1 MGESIFD
8 WWSSAAPIPIISGTG
23 TDYIGG
29 GGGGGIISVCPVHLF
44 GGLFSYFWNVE
55 NID

>member
-1 MGESIFD
+1 MGERIFD
-8 WWSSAAPIPIISGTG
+8 CWSSAAPIPIISGTG
-23 TDYIGG
+23 TDYIG